1 MAANHPV
8 ENLITGTGKQYWMT
22 EAGQALPLSYDEQ
35 PGNTAEASTVAAR
48 FLSDMNNAVTHW
60 MWFIGIGHYDSHPN
74 NDSGQYLA
82 RPNDATGGIK
92 YNSEYY
98 YLKQLR
104 AVFKLGAVF
113 REAIDPSGAR
123 KFERR
128 MTWGYGQKPAITVA
142 MAKNPT
148 GFWGIGIV
156 NTTGL
161 TNDGEDAIF
170 NPTNNYQVT
179 VKVPTQAFRK
189 IFQVYRSRSNGLG
202 YDNAERVTANQYGS
216 LTVRVAPRELVTLQS
231 Q

>member
-48 FLSDMNNAVTHW
+48 FLNDMNHSVTHW

-74 NDSGQYLA
+74 NDSGQVLA
-82 RPNDATGGIK
+82 RPNDMTGGIK

-104 AVFKLGAVF
+104 AAFKLGSVF
-113 REAIDPSGAR
+113 REARYPSGIS
-123 KFERR
+123 EYGQR
-128 MTWGYGQKPAITVA
+128 MTWDYGRKPAITVA

-170 NPTNNYQVT
+170 YPAVTYQVS
-179 VKVPTQAFRK
+179 VKIPVNAPK
-189 IFQVYRSRSNGLG
+189 SYSVYRSNPSGYTFNGS
-202 YDNAERVTANQYGS
+202 VTANS
-216 LTVRVAPRELVTLQS
+216 SDNLIIPVAPRELVTLQS